1 MKLEKLI
8 SNSEKGLLSF
18 GDYESVDKQK
28 QEGFELSGNVYNVK
42 SHKEITRLEKN
53 GYLLY
58 ESVPGTVVTD
68 FYAASQDLA
77 FTVHGVEPV
86 QVTLGLE
93 PDGEYRLL
101 INSTQVG
108 KVSAN
113 RSGKISF
120 SLNFDSGKQEI
131 RMEKL

>member
-8 SNSEKGLLSF
+8 SATKGFLNF
-18 GDYESVDKQK
+18 GDCESVEKQK
-28 QEGFELSGNVYNVK
+28 QEGFELDGNVYNIK

-53 GYLLY
+53 SYLLY

-68 FYAASQDLA
+68 FLVDANELS
-77 FTVHGVEPV
+77 FTVNGVEPV

-93 PDGEYRLL
+93 PDAEYRML

-113 RSGKISF
+113 HSGKISF
-120 SLNFDSGKQEI
+120 SLSFDSGAQQIK
-131 RMEKL
+131 MEKK

>member
-8 SNSEKGLLSF
+8 SAAKGLLNF
-18 GDYESVDKQK
+18 GDCESVEKQK
-28 QEGFELSGNVYNVK
+28 QEGFELDGNIYNIK

-53 GYLLY
+53 SYLLY

-68 FYAASQDLA
+68 FCVGTSEVT
-77 FTVHGVEPV
+77 FTVNGVEPV

-93 PDGEYRLL
+93 PNAEYRLL

-108 KVSAN
+108 KVNAN
-113 RSGKISF
+113 HSGKISF
-120 SLNFDSGKQEI
+120 SLSFDTGAQKI
-131 RMEKL
+131 KMEKK

>member
-8 SNSEKGLLSF
+8 SSSEKGLLSF

-28 QEGFELSGNVYNVK
+28 QEGFELAGNLYNVK
-42 SHKEITRLEKN
+42 SHNEITRLEKN
-53 GYLLY
+53 SYLLY
-58 ESVPGTVVTD
+58 ESVPGTIVTD
-68 FYAASQDLA
+68 FHADPHELA
-77 FTVHGVEPV
+77 FTVHGNEPV

-93 PDGEYRLL
+93 PDAEYRLL

-108 KVSAN
+108 KVNAN

-120 SLNFDSGKQEI
+120 SLNFDSGKQTI

>member
-8 SNSEKGLLSF
+8 SSSAKGGLDF

-28 QEGFELSGNVYNVK
+28 QEGFEFDGNTYNVK
-42 SHKEITRLEKN
+42 SHKDITRLEKN
-53 GYLLY
+53 SYLLY

-68 FYAASQDLA
+68 FHAGASELS
-77 FTVHGVEPV
+77 FTVNGVEPV

-93 PDGEYRLL
+93 PDAEYRLL

-108 KVSAN
+108 KVNAN

-120 SLNFDSGKQEI
+120 SLTFEAGAQKI
-131 RMEKL
+131 RMEKM

>member
-8 SNSEKGLLSF
+8 ANSEKGFLNF
-18 GDYESVDKQK
+18 GDYESIEKQK
-28 QEGFELSGNVYNVK
+28 QEGYEFGGDTYKVK

-53 GYLLY
+53 SYLLY

-68 FYAASQDLA
+68 FKADNAEIA
-77 FTVHGVEPV
+77 FTAHGVEPV
-86 QVTLGLE
+86 QITIGVE

-108 KVSAN
+108 KVGGSH
-113 RSGKISF
+113 SGKISF
-120 SLNFDSGKQEI
+120 SLSFESGAQTV

>member
-8 SNSEKGLLSF
+8 SSSAKGLLDF
-18 GDYESVDKQK
+18 GDCESVDKQK
-28 QEGFELSGNVYNVK
+28 QEGFELGGNTYNIK

-53 GYLLY
+53 SYLLY

-68 FYAASQDLA
+68 FSVGANEVS
-77 FTVHGVEPV
+77 FTVNGVEPV
-86 QVTLGLE
+86 QVTLGME
-93 PDGEYRLL
+93 PDAEYRLL

-113 RSGKISF
+113 HSGKISF
-120 SLNFDSGKQEI
+120 SLSFDTGAQKI
-131 RMEKL
+131 RMEKK